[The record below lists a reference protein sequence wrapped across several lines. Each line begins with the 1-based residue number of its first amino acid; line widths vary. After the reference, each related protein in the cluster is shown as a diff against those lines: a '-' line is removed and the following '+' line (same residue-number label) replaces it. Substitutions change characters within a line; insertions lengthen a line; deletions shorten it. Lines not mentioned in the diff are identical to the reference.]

1 LISNISVKFEYG
13 NLCDLPT
20 DEQEKF
26 LQAFLETLEIPF
38 VKDDDEDLPQHI
50 LDGIAQGHAD
60 IEAGRFITY
69 DEFKKRMK
77 SAK

>member
-1 LISNISVKFEYG
+1 MHTYIVYPTTDQEKALQSFLAENNIS
-13 NLCDLPT
+13 
-20 DEQEKF
+20 
-26 LQAFLETLEIPF
+26 F
-38 VKDDDEDLPQHI
+38 VKDDESELPQHV

>member
-1 LISNISVKFEYG
+1 MK
-13 NLCDLPT
+13 
-20 DEQEKF
+20 
-26 LQAFLETLEIPF
+26 AFLEVTEIPF
-38 VKDDDEDLPQHI
+38 VKDDDDPLPQHV
-50 LDGIAQGHAD
+50 LVGIAKGQAD